1 MVAPIVLACK
11 ASSKLSLALAQVA
24 IAISAA
30 KLRANLLLLVV
41 KKDVFTLNS
50 LNFFFRHLTMPP
62 F

>member
-30 KLRANLLLLVV
+30 KQRAKLRFLVV
-41 KKDVFTLNS
+41 KKDVLNPNS
-50 LNFFFRHLTMPP
+50 LNFFFRHLIMPP